1 MKTLDYVLLSIATV
15 FFIIGVDQIIRLRQ
29 DIVDTYWIFMATAV
43 CLIWLNLR
51 KAQQKNEANTA
62 SNQRSGSAK
71 PKKKK
76 SSHS

>member
-15 FFIIGVDQIIRLRQ
+15 FFIIGVDQIIRLKYA
-29 DIVDTYWIFMATAV
+29 IVDTYWIFMVTAM

-51 KAQQKNEANTA
+51 KAQQKNEANPPSKPNPDGT
-62 SNQRSGSAK
+62 N